1 MTIELPSFFELMRY
15 ELFPKEPEINFSNL
29 ISLFSKMVM
38 KIEVQGILF
47 FAWWSLF
54 FPLSEAQVLIPL
66 LY

>member
-15 ELFPKEPEINFSNL
+15 ELFPKEPEINFSYL

-47 FAWWSLF
+47 FA
-54 FPLSEAQVLIPL
+54 
-66 LY
+66 